1 MDAMTKTD
9 VGLRSERGPI
19 LLAVMV
25 ATAVVAM
32 DVTVIAT
39 AVTSIVGDIGGFAQ
53 FPWLFSAYVLA
64 QSVTVPVYAKLADTI
79 GRKRIILFGLSVFLL
94 GSVLCALAWD
104 MPSLIAFRAV
114 QGIGAGAIL
123 PITITIVGDIY
134 TIEERARTQG
144 YLASVWAIAAVAGPS
159 LGGLFAMIDFWRGI
173 FLINIP
179 LCALA
184 IWLLAR
190 GYHET
195 LERRAHR
202 IDYAGA
208 ALLTVSLSL
217 LLLGVLE
224 GGNSWAWVSP
234 ASFGVFGAG
243 LAVLVAFVLVERR
256 AKEPVLALWVLTRR
270 LLRATNLVSLAVG
283 AALIGLTAFVPTYLV
298 VGVGASPLVA
308 GLALATLTIGWPI
321 AASLSG
327 RLYLR
332 FGFRSTSILG
342 AALVVLGTAALAAFG
357 PAPSIVTVAI
367 VSFVIGLGFGF
378 ASVPALIAAQSSVG
392 WDERGV
398 VTGANMFARSVGQ
411 ALGAAVLGAVANA
424 VIADL
429 GGDETDPA
437 TMVSASTAVFVGAS
451 VVAVLLLAAAL
462 MMPRERRTPDPTAVA
477 SEPEPEPVTGPI
489 PDAS

>member
-1 MDAMTKTD
+1 MGAMTKTD

-224 GGNSWAWVSP
+224 GGNSSRC
-234 ASFGVFGAG
+234 SRSGCS
-243 LAVLVAFVLVERR
+243 R
-256 AKEPVLALWVLTRR
+256 
-270 LLRATNLVSLAVG
+270 VG
-283 AALIGLTAFVPTYLV
+283 CCAP
-298 VGVGASPLVA
+298 
-308 GLALATLTIGWPI
+308 PI
-321 AASLSG
+321 S
-327 RLYLR
+327 
-332 FGFRSTSILG
+332 
-342 AALVVLGTAALAAFG
+342 
-357 PAPSIVTVAI
+357 
-367 VSFVIGLGFGF
+367 
-378 ASVPALIAAQSSVG
+378 
-392 WDERGV
+392 
-398 VTGANMFARSVGQ
+398 
-411 ALGAAVLGAVANA
+411 
-424 VIADL
+424 
-429 GGDETDPA
+429 
-437 TMVSASTAVFVGAS
+437 
-451 VVAVLLLAAAL
+451 
-462 MMPRERRTPDPTAVA
+462 
-477 SEPEPEPVTGPI
+477 
-489 PDAS
+489 

>member
-1 MDAMTKTD
+1 
-9 VGLRSERGPI
+9 
-19 LLAVMV
+19 
-25 ATAVVAM
+25 
-32 DVTVIAT
+32 
-39 AVTSIVGDIGGFAQ
+39 
-53 FPWLFSAYVLA
+53 
-64 QSVTVPVYAKLADTI
+64 
-79 GRKRIILFGLSVFLL
+79 
-94 GSVLCALAWD
+94 

-159 LGGLFAMIDFWRGI
+159 LGGLFAMWDLWRGI

-208 ALLTVSLSL
+208 GLLTAALTL

-224 GGNSWAWVSP
+224 GGNSWEWNSP
-234 ASFGVFGAG
+234 ASVGVFAAG
-243 LAVLVAFVLVERR
+243 LVLLAAFVFVERR
-256 AKEPVLALWVLTRR
+256 AAEPVLALWVLTRP
-270 LLRATNLVSLAVG
+270 LLRATNLVSLSVG
-283 AALIGLTAFVPTYLV
+283 AALIGLTAFVPSYLV
-298 VGVGASPLVA
+298 IGVGASPLVA

-332 FGFRSTSILG
+332 IGFRSTSILG
-342 AALVVLGTAALAAFG
+342 AVLVALGVAALVGFG
-357 PAPSIVTVAI
+357 PYPSIATVAI
-367 VSFVIGLGFGF
+367 ISFVIGLGFGF
-378 ASVPALIAAQSSVG
+378 ASVPALVAAQSSVD
-392 WDERGV
+392 WHERGV
-398 VTGANMFARSVGQ
+398 VTGANMFARSIGQ
-411 ALGAAVLGAVANA
+411 AVGAAVLGAVANA
-424 VIADL
+424 VIASR
-429 GGDETDPA
+429 GGDESDPA
-437 TMVSASTAVFVGAS
+437 TMISASTAVFAGAA
-451 VVAVLLLAAAL
+451 VVAVLLLVAAV
-462 MMPRERRTPDPTAVA
+462 MMPRERRA
-477 SEPEPEPVTGPI
+477 PEP
-489 PDAS
+489 AA

>member
-1 MDAMTKTD
+1 MTISD

-25 ATAVVAM
+25 ATAVVAI
-32 DVTVIAT
+32 DATVIST
-39 AVTSIVGDIGGFAQ
+39 AVPSIVGDIGGFNQ
-53 FPWLFSAYVLA
+53 FAWLFSVYLLA

-79 GRKRIILFGLSVFLL
+79 GRKRIVQFGLGVFLL
-94 GSVLCALAWD
+94 GSILCAFAWD

-123 PITITIVGDIY
+123 PITVTIVGDIY

-144 YLASVWAIAAVAGPS
+144 YIASVWAIAAVAGPA
-159 LGGLFAMIDFWRGI
+159 LGGVFAMWDFWRGI

-184 IWLLAR
+184 MWLLAR
-190 GYHET
+190 DYHER
-195 LERRAHR
+195 LERTKHR

-208 ALLTVSLSL
+208 VLLTLALTL

-224 GGNSWAWVSP
+224 GGNSWAWNSP

-243 LAVLVAFVLVERR
+243 LVVLVAFALVERR
-256 AKEPVLALWVLTRR
+256 AAEPVLPLWVLGRR
-270 LLRATNLVSLAVG
+270 LLRATNLVGLSVG

-298 VGVGASPLVA
+298 VGIAASPLVA

-321 AASLSG
+321 AAWLSG

-332 FGFRSTSILG
+332 IGFRSTSIIG
-342 AALVVLGTAALAAFG
+342 AVLVVLGTAALAGLGGF
-357 PAPSIVTVAI
+357 PSIWMVAL

-378 ASVPALIAAQSSVG
+378 AAVPTLVAAQSSVG

-398 VTGANMFARSVGQ
+398 VTGVSMFARSIGQ
-411 ALGAAVLGAVANA
+411 AVGAAVLGAVANA
-424 VIADL
+424 VIASG
-429 GGDETDPA
+429 GGDETDPD
-437 TMVSASTAVFVGAS
+437 TIIQASTAVFVGAA
-451 VVAVLLLAAAL
+451 VVAVLLLLATL
-462 MMPRERRTPDPTAVA
+462 MMPRERRAPDPTAVSTA
-477 SEPEPEPVTGPI
+477 PEPVTGST
-489 PDAS
+489 PDAG